1 MGTKW
6 VVECDVQLAD
16 DCPKEVSASQQNTLP
31 EGWNFFS
38 INMNGKPIKGLS
50 PLTVC
55 EPCSTT
61 IMPHTII
68 YNGYEG

>member
-16 DCPKEVSASQQNTLP
+16 DCPKELSINANTLP
-31 EGWNFFS
+31 DGWNYFL
-38 INMNGKPIKGLS
+38 IEMNGKPIKGMT

-55 EPCSTT
+55 GPCSTST
-61 IMPHTII
+61 MPHTII